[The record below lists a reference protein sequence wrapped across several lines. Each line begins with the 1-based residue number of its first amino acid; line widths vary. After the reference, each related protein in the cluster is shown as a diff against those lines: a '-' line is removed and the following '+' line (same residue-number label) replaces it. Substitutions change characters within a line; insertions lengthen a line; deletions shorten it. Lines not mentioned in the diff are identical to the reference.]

1 MDYFAAHIR
10 RRGCKMSEH
19 VSDNSTVD
27 SSPEMDSAESS
38 DGEAPVQIVNV
49 VVGTSLYE
57 VERRVIDATLQ
68 SCGGNKTKTA
78 AMLGVS
84 LKTLYNRLNDYR
96 RQDGDGGKAME
107 FTNSHA
113 PNLAGQHH

>member
-1 MDYFAAHIR
+1 M
-10 RRGCKMSEH
+10 
-19 VSDNSTVD
+19 
-27 SSPEMDSAESS
+27 ESS
-38 DGEAPVQIVNV
+38 DAETSVQVLNV

-57 VERRVIDATLQ
+57 VERRVIGATLQ

-96 RQDGDGGKAME
+96 RQENGGSIE
-107 FTNSHA
+107 FADSHSSRE
-113 PNLAGQHH
+113 LAEQRH